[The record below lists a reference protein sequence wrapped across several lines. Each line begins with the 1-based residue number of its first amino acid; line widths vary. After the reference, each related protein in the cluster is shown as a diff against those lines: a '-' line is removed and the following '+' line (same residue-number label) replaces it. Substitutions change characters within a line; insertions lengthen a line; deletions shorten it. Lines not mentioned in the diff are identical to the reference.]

1 MPGLSLSL
9 IFKQTLIKRYISVQ
23 ATISINGIKTSCRM
37 FIREIKLGSREANW
51 SVSWYCSKSCQF
63 FFFFKNHIDVEG
75 KMFYWSKG
83 ANTKMLFKKALQTIL
98 NKSWPNLS
106 VGLSSLFS
114 LTFLREAHAT
124 GSPTDILLPKRMYNF
139 SLGWCLNNETLT
151 RWVSI
156 RAKWVW
162 RSIFTLNGAF
172 LLNSIFQNFILVSVE
187 YLNRFKF

>member
-1 MPGLSLSL
+1 M
-9 IFKQTLIKRYISVQ
+9 Q

-37 FIREIKLGSREANW
+37 FIREIKLGSWEANW
-51 SVSWYCSKSCQF
+51 SVSWYCSQRCQF
-63 FFFFKNHIDVEG
+63 FFFFLRITSDVEG
-75 KMFYWSKG
+75 EMRFYLSKG
-83 ANTKMLFKKALQTIL
+83 ANTKMIFKKALQTIL
-98 NKSWPNLS
+98 NKSWPDLS

-124 GSPTDILLPKRMYNF
+124 GRPTDILLPKRMYNF

-162 RSIFTLNGAF
+162 RSIFTLNEAF
-172 LLNSIFQNFILVSVE
+172 LLNSIFSEFYFSFSWI
-187 YLNRFKF
+187 FKQV